1 MCYQKTGPARF
12 ISHLDLMRAL
22 GRALRRAGL
31 SIAYSQGFHPLP
43 RLSLGPPL
51 PLGIESTAEYAD
63 LVFTKAYSEEEIKRR
78 FNTALPLGLEVLEV
92 KEVKEKVQSLT
103 SAINRLD
110 YEYLIKIP
118 VHKGLVEGEHLARFL
133 RELWAQ
139 ERLMVPRKKKGEE
152 REVDIRPLWKG
163 YDLSI
168 IEQGLYGLKLE
179 AEFGP
184 AGTIRPEDLLNFLPP
199 TYMVKRIRR
208 VGAWIVWGDEIR
220 TPTAILGT

>member
-63 LVFTKAYSEEEIKRR
+63 LVFTKAYAEEEIKCR

-92 KEVKEKVQSLT
+92 KEIKEKAPSLT
-103 SAINRLD
+103 AAINRFA

-118 VHKGLVEGEHLARFL
+118 AHKGLVAGERLTEFM
-133 RELWAQ
+133 RELWEQ
-139 ERLMVPRKKKGEE
+139 ERLVVPRKKKGEE
-152 REVDIRPLWKG
+152 KKVDIRPLWKG
-163 YDLSI
+163 YELSI
-168 IEQGLYGLKLE
+168 IEQGLYGLELE

-199 TYMVKRIRR
+199 AYMVERIRR
-208 VGAWIVWGDEIR
+208 IGAWIVWGDERR
-220 TPTAILGT
+220 TPIAILGT